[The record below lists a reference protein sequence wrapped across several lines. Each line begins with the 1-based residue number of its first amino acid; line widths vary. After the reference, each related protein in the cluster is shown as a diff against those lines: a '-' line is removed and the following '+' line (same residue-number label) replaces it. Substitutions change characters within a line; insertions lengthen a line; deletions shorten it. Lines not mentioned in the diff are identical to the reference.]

1 MKKIALLLALS
12 MSAASL
18 SGCGFIDEF
27 KKSYKEALKESIKEE
42 IAAELDSSAES
53 EYHTEDFSDEEFSSN
68 YNDEENSY
76 DDSESSSSSDTT
88 LCTVGNI
95 SFEVKS
101 DWEHIDIDGFEGSF
115 KEDGGKAVYQ
125 LQGASQL
132 GSFEPQSFF
141 DYLVD
146 YYAESHEVT
155 YSDDTLSNH
164 TAPDGT
170 DCLVGRIELKKDKVI
185 FYIDVLIA
193 EDKNTVLTFS
203 SQCSEINKPATDI
216 RDVTESACFNI
227 GTEDMLSGRRFT
239 TSNDTAMYLED
250 DGTFRYCESASDPD
264 NAYYSGTYEVYRGQD
279 AIDKLAS
286 MTDYGLTEEELE
298 TTLDANM
305 NGYSIGGSKPYD
317 YFDEN
322 SSDEGY
328 HICKDTFYA
337 LVMDTDML
345 FENGEESSADASVLY
360 FGYYVEEL
368 GIFDLLNANSVSYS
382 QWTEIE

>member
-1 MKKIALLLALS
+1 MKKISLLLALS
-12 MSAASL
+12 LTAASL

-27 KKSYKEALKESIKEE
+27 KKSYKEALKESIREE
-42 IAAELDSSAES
+42 IAAEIGSSTENDD
-53 EYHTEDFSDEEFSSN
+53 ENDHTEDFSDQNS
-68 YNDEENSY
+68 ENETGNSG
-76 DDSESSSSSDTT
+76 ST

-101 DWEHIDIDGFEGSF
+101 DWEPIDIDGFEGSF
-115 KEDGGKAVYQ
+115 AEDGGKAVYQ
-125 LQGASQL
+125 LQGSSAL
-132 GSFEPQSFF
+132 GSYEPQGFF

-146 YYAESHEVT
+146 YYGESHEVT

-170 DCLVGRIELKKDKVI
+170 ECLVGRIELLKDKVI
-185 FYIDVLIA
+185 FCIDVLIA
-193 EDKNTVLTFS
+193 EDKNTVLTFAA
-203 SQCSEINKPATDI
+203 QCAETSEPATDI
-216 RDVTESACFNI
+216 REVTETACFNI
-227 GTEDMLSGRRFT
+227 GTDDMLSGRRFT
-239 TSNDTAMYLED
+239 TSNDTAMYLEE

-264 NAYYSGTYEVYRGQD
+264 NAYFAGTYEVFRGQE

-298 TTLDANM
+298 STLAANM
-305 NGYSIGGSKPYD
+305 NGYSVGGSMPYD
-317 YFDEN
+317 YFDD
-322 SSDEGY
+322 SSSEEGY

-337 LVMDTDML
+337 LVMDTETLYEDGT
-345 FENGEESSADASVLY
+345 EAPAEATVLY

-382 QWTEIE
+382 QWTPVE